1 MAEQELLSASFDGIV
16 GPTHSFA
23 GLAHGNVASAEN
35 DGSISN
41 PRAAARQ
48 GLAKMHALRSL
59 GVVQG
64 VLPPQMR
71 PCLTTL
77 RRLGFR
83 GADEAI
89 LARVASKE
97 PRLLRAVSS
106 ASSMWAANAATVAP
120 ATDTVDGRT
129 HLVPANLK
137 YMFHRSIEAEGTT
150 RALRAIFS
158 DSRRFVVH
166 DALPGG
172 EHFADEGA
180 ANHTRFATKGDG
192 ARCAHLFAWGRNAF
206 ESGAESAARTPT
218 RYPARQTREASA
230 AVARLLHLREEDVV
244 FALQHPDGI
253 DRGAFHTDVLAVGE
267 GSFLMMHELAFANE
281 EEVLRELRARLGDA
295 LSIARATED
304 ELPAE
309 EAVASY
315 PFNSQ
320 LAPLK
325 DGTLAIVAPIESRDR
340 PRVKAFLERVV
351 AEDNPVSR
359 ILYLDVRQSMRNG
372 GGPACL
378 RLRVPLSAGDVE
390 ALGAR
395 VILDETLEGAL
406 EKWIDRHYR
415 DRLAPADLADPQ
427 LFVESMNALDELTT
441 LLGTGPLY
449 DFQLDPGRTSSP

>member
-1 MAEQELLSASFDGIV
+1 MVEHELSTASFDGLV
-16 GPTHSFA
+16 GPTHNFA
-23 GLAHGNVASAEN
+23 GLAHGNVASADN
-35 DGSISN
+35 DGLVSN
-41 PRAAARQ
+41 PKAAAQQ
-48 GLAKMHALRSL
+48 GLAKMRALRAL

-71 PCLTTL
+71 PCMTTL

-106 ASSMWAANAATVAP
+106 ASAMWAANAATVAP

-129 HLVPANLK
+129 HLVPANLR

-150 RALRAIFS
+150 RALRAIFA
-158 DSRRFVVH
+158 DPRRFVVH

-172 EHFADEGA
+172 YHFADEGA
-180 ANHTRFATKGDG
+180 ANHTRLSTGGSEPRAV
-192 ARCAHLFAWGRNAF
+192 HLFAWGR
-206 ESGAESAARTPT
+206 SGEGTAAQAPV

-230 AVARLLHLREEDVV
+230 AVGRLLGLREEDVV
-244 FALQHPDGI
+244 LAMQHPEGI

-267 GSFLMMHELAFANE
+267 GSFLMFHELAFANE
-281 EEVLRELRARLGDA
+281 ADVLADLRLRLGDE
-295 LSIARATED
+295 LVVARATEA

-309 EAVASY
+309 EAVAAY

-320 LAPLK
+320 LAPLAGGK
-325 DGTLAIVAPIESRDR
+325 LAIVAPIECRDR
-340 PRVKAFLERVV
+340 PRVKAFFDRVLD
-351 AEDNPVSR
+351 EDNPVTQV
-359 ILYLDVRQSMRNG
+359 IYLDVRQSMRNG

-378 RLRVPLSAGDVE
+378 RLRVPLTPSDVDGL
-390 ALGAR
+390 AAR
-395 VILDETLEGAL
+395 VILDDAL
-406 EKWIDRHYR
+406 ESALSSWIDRHYR
-415 DRLAPADLADPQ
+415 DRLTPADLADPA
-427 LFVESMNALDELTT
+427 LFVESMNALDQLTT

-449 DFQLDPGRTSSP
+449 DFQLDRGRTSSA